1 MHSPV
6 YWVGS
11 DRGMKEFPVSL
22 DAIVLGGEFSPP
34 HSGDVEN
41 SGGA

>member
-22 DAIVLGGEFSPP
+22 DAIVLGGEFSPRVIRM
-34 HSGDVEN
+34 SEAT
-41 SGGA
+41 GA